1 MKEKKIVG
9 MAMILA
15 ITLMLVSLSPQ
26 VGVCKELVK
35 VTLAENSAAA
45 TAVVYVAWGKGFFK
59 EEGLDVDLK
68 PFTMGRLALDAVL
81 GQRADVGAMAE
92 TPPMLAAFHN
102 QPIRIIA
109 ATEDSARAM
118 KVLVRK
124 DKGVNKP
131 SDLIGRKVACS
142 IGTNS
147 EYFMSAFMAAK
158 GIDRNKVKV
167 LNMSP
172 GDMVI
177 AISQGGVDA
186 IFTWEPHITNAIN
199 MLGKKGDVWYAG
211 DVYSELTFIA
221 ATESYIQKNPEVIKG
236 ILKALIK
243 AEKFIKDNPDEA
255 IKLTAPR
262 VNMAADFVKSIW
274 PYFNFGVSLE
284 KKHLDQLISEG
295 KWAIEVGIAP
305 RGAAMPD
312 FKRLFYTE
320 ALKSIDPKRVKF

>member
-35 VTLAENSAAA
+35 VTIAEGMQPTIALG
-45 TAVVYVAWGKGFFK
+45 YVAWGKGVFK

-81 GQRADVGAMAE
+81 GNRADVGVMAE

-109 ATEDSARAM
+109 AIEDSDRAM

-158 GIDRNKVKV
+158 GIDRNKVTV

-199 MLGKKGDVWYAG
+199 VLGKKGDVWYAG
-211 DVYSELTFIA
+211 DVYTELTFVA

-236 ILKALIK
+236 ILKALINADK
-243 AEKFIKDNPDEA
+243 LIKE
-255 IKLTAPR
+255 T
-262 VNMAADFVKSIW
+262 ADFVKSIW

-284 KKHLDQLISEG
+284 KKHLEQLISEG
-295 KWAIEVGIAP
+295 KWAIEAGIAP

-320 ALKSIDPKRVKF
+320 ALKSIDPKRVNF